1 MTHSI
6 TRLDLNRTATA
17 RTSLDGRAAL
27 RFGIAL
33 ILIWF
38 GYMKFLPYE
47 AEGVAGLAQTYWLF
61 GWMYP
66 LIGVAGASIV
76 IGVLEITGGVLIALG
91 GRFAWAGLVGA
102 LMGTATFV
110 VTLSFFFTAPGIVHE
125 GYAFPALGSTGQF
138 LAKDIGLLAICVFLA
153 LDARARLT
161 RP

>member
-1 MTHSI
+1 MTESI
-6 TRLDLNRTATA
+6 TRLNFA
-17 RTSLDGRAAL
+17 RTEAARPALDGRAAL

-38 GYMKFLPYE
+38 GYLKFLPYE
-47 AEGVAGLAQTYWLF
+47 AEGVAGLARDYWLF

-66 LIGVAGASIV
+66 LLGVAGASIV
-76 IGVLEITGGVLIALG
+76 IGVLEITGGILIALG

-102 LMGTATFV
+102 LMGVATFV
-110 VTLSFFFTAPGIVHE
+110 VTLSFFFSAPGIVQDGH
-125 GYAFPALGSTGQF
+125 AFPALGSTGQF